1 MSHDHADLGH
11 GAPVRIAVI
20 SLVVT
25 AALLVLKLV
34 LGLISGSI
42 AVLSDAVDSGTDL
55 TAGAAAL
62 ISVRLSAQPAD
73 EAHPY
78 GHGKIETVSASVA
91 ATIVGIGGG
100 VVVFQAVRRLLGESP
115 DIDVEVGLVAV
126 LVSAAA
132 NIVLAFFMR
141 REAKRSQSMALRA
154 EATHLQTNVVQ
165 AGTIIAGLTLV
176 GLTGEKMFDPL
187 VALGLA
193 AYMGWT
199 AVGLVRVAFSEMMDS
214 ALPGHDLAVI
224 RDVLV
229 AHRSELRGF
238 HRLRTR
244 RAGAVRHV
252 DMHVLVDP
260 HLTITDVHPISD
272 SIEREIEAR
281 LPGTICVIHV
291 EPDDGRHAEEF
302 DALVRERTG
311 VER

>member
-1 MSHDHADLGH
+1 MSHEHTDLGH
-11 GAPVRIAVI
+11 GAPVRIAAI
-20 SLVVT
+20 SLAVT

-78 GHGKIETVSASVA
+78 GHGKIETISASVA

-100 VVVFQAVRRLLGESP
+100 VVVFQAVRRLVGESP
-115 DIDVEVGLVAV
+115 DINVEVGLAAV
-126 LVSAAA
+126 LVSAVA
-132 NIVLAFFMR
+132 NVVLAFFMR

-154 EATHLQTNVVQ
+154 ESTHLQTNVVQ
-165 AGTIIAGLTLV
+165 AGTIIVGLTLV
-176 GLTGEKMFDPL
+176 GITGAKVFDPL

-199 AVGLVRVAFSEMMDS
+199 AVG
-214 ALPGHDLAVI
+214 
-224 RDVLV
+224 
-229 AHRSELRGF
+229 RGF

-244 RAGAVRHV
+244 RAGAIRHV

-272 SIEREIEAR
+272 GIEREIEGR

-291 EPDDGRHAEEF
+291 EPDDGRHTEEF
-302 DALVRERTG
+302 EALVRERTEAKAARG
-311 VER
+311 MTSRPSQRSR